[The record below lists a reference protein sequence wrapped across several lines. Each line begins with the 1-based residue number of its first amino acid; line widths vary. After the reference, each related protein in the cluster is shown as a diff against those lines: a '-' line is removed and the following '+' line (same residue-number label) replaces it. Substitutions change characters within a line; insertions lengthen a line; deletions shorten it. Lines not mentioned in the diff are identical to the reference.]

1 MIAPFTSYPARNE
14 LVPRVTKNT
23 AYVIQEEES
32 GISIRAENLPFEI
45 ELKSVIAIESQT
57 LNRLDPIL
65 ENSSTRFVC
74 EFCGRAFD
82 SENEMRTHARTHEKK
97 PFVCELCDITFESWS
112 ARRIHQREH
121 TGGEQVRI
129 DLSFF
134 SIMNSLF

>member
-1 MIAPFTSYPARNE
+1 MANHFQE
-14 LVPRVTKNT
+14 
-23 AYVIQEEES
+23 EEES

-65 ENSSTRFVC
+65 ESSSSRLVC

-82 SENEMRTHARTHEKK
+82 NENEMRTHARTHEKR

-129 DLSFF
+129 PY
-134 SIMNSLF
+134 